1 MYSLMVCDDEQIMI
15 ESVRHIV
22 EKEFSNI
29 RIIATARSGREAIE
43 KTLTIKPD
51 IILTDIKMPG
61 INGLEAVKEIKKVH
75 NDVKIVVVS
84 VYEFFE
90 YAKQA
95 VELGVSEYLIK
106 PVKKERLVDT
116 LRRIVDQLDDE
127 RRKYRWELEAKE
139 RIEKMLSAVEHSFIY
154 SLLFAQAQKNDISRY
169 KKEFFDIDNETGF
182 IFVLTFRKKGRKEWN
197 DRGDRKEWKDCEG
210 RNEWKVMKD
219 SYDSRLGDSF
229 ADEELYTLL
238 KNNLKHRC
246 KCIVGPVML
255 DRVVV
260 YVAQSIDDL
269 YQQRVQAISC
279 IEEVMDVLEKKYDIE
294 FKAGIGRIHGDE
306 DIMISYQEALKALNS
321 DEDGRIVHIDDI
333 APDIYDIGYEISLL
347 EQKLIICLENGD
359 VQRCL
364 TILSDI
370 FRKYPNFF
378 EQDSIHYRIIEM
390 MAAIRR
396 IATEN
401 GIRDNTEPGCYFKR
415 ILCCRSREE
424 FEQICTEEVRQIACR
439 IIARKKSNIGK
450 LVEMTNRLI
459 NERFSQDLNLED
471 ISKELHISPQYLSR
485 LYKNETG
492 ENFIERLTSVRI
504 ENAKKLLKENRY
516 SIKEVCYMS
525 GYSDPNYFSKLFKK
539 HVGLSPT
546 DFQKQALG
554 GA

>member
-1 MYSLMVCDDEQIMI
+1 MTAEKGRWFSVYSLMVCDDEQIMI

-29 RIIATARSGREAIE
+29 RIIETARSGREAIE

-61 INGLEAVKEIKKVH
+61 INGLEAIKEIKKVH
-75 NDVKIVVVS
+75 NDVKIVIVS

-106 PVKKERLVDT
+106 PVKKERLVET
-116 LRRIVDQLDDE
+116 MQRIICQLDNE

-139 RIEKMLSAVEHSFIY
+139 RIEKMLTAVEHSFIY
-154 SLLFAQAQKNDISRY
+154 SLLFAQVQKSDIIRY

-182 IFVLTFRKKGRKEWN
+182 IFVLTFMKKGRKNSYNAQLE
-197 DRGDRKEWKDCEG
+197 
-210 RNEWKVMKD
+210 D
-219 SYDSRLGDSF
+219 SLDNQ
-229 ADEELYTLL
+229 EIYTLF
-238 KNNLKHRC
+238 KDNLKYRC

-269 YQQRVQAISC
+269 YKQRVHSISC
-279 IEEVMDVLEKKYDIE
+279 IEEVMDLLEKKYNIE
-294 FKAGIGRIHGDE
+294 FKVGIGRIHKDK
-306 DIMISYQEALKALNS
+306 DILISYQEALKALNC
-321 DEDGRIVHIDDI
+321 DEGGRIVHIDDI
-333 APDIYDIGYEISLL
+333 APDIYDIGYEISLQ
-347 EQKLIICLENGD
+347 EQKLMISLENGD

-364 TILSDI
+364 TILSDV

-378 EQDSIHYRIIEM
+378 EQESIHYKIIEM
-390 MAAIRR
+390 MAAVRR
-396 IATEN
+396 VATEN
-401 GIRDNTEPGCYFKR
+401 GIRDKTEPGYYIKR
-415 ILCCRSREE
+415 ILCCGSAEE
-424 FEQICTEEVRQIACR
+424 FEQVCTEEVRNLACQIS
-439 IIARKKSNIGK
+439 ARKKSNIGK
-450 LVEMTNRLI
+450 IVELTNKLI
-459 NERFSQDLNLED
+459 NERFSQDLNLD
-471 ISKELHISPQYLSR
+471 DVSKELHISPQYLSR

-504 ENAKKLLKENRY
+504 ENAKKLLKDNRH

-525 GYSDPNYFSKLFKK
+525 GYSDPNYFSKLFRK
-539 HVGLSPT
+539 HVGTSPT
-546 DFQKQALG
+546 DYQKQTRRG
-554 GA
+554 F

>member
-22 EKEFSNI
+22 ENEFSNV
-29 RIIATARSGREAIE
+29 RIIETARSGREAIE

-61 INGLEAVKEIKKVH
+61 INGLDAIKEIKKVH
-75 NDVKIVVVS
+75 KDVKIVIVS

-116 LRRIVDQLDDE
+116 LQRILDQLDAE

-154 SLLFAQAQKNDISRY
+154 SLLFAQMQKKDIIKY
-169 KKEFFDIDNETGF
+169 KREFFDIDNETGF
-182 IFVLTFRKKGRKEWN
+182 IIVLTINKSGKSG
-197 DRGDRKEWKDCEG
+197 
-210 RNEWKVMKD
+210 
-219 SYDSRLGDSF
+219 SYEAQLGDSI
-229 ADEELYTLL
+229 DDHDIYTLF
-238 KNNLKHRC
+238 KNNLKYRC
-246 KCIVGPVML
+246 KCIVGPVLL

-269 YQQRVQAISC
+269 YQQRVQSITC
-279 IEEVMDVLEKKYDIE
+279 IEEIMHLLEERYKIE
-294 FKAGIGRIHGDE
+294 FKVGIGRIHNDQ

-321 DEDGRIVHIDDI
+321 SEGGGIVHIDDI
-333 APDIYDIGYEISLL
+333 APNIYNEGYEIVTQ
-347 EQKLIICLENGD
+347 EHKLIIGLENGD

-378 EQDSIHYRIIEM
+378 EQENIHYRIIEM
-390 MAAIRR
+390 MAAVRR
-396 IATEN
+396 VATEN
-401 GIRDNTEPGCYFKR
+401 GINDNIEPGYYIKK
-415 ILCCRSREE
+415 ILSCRSSEE
-424 FEQICTEEVRQIACR
+424 FEQICTEEIRHIACE
-439 IIARKKSNIGK
+439 INARKKSNIGK
-450 LVEMTNRLI
+450 IVEQTNMLI
-459 NERFSQDLNLED
+459 TERFAQDLNLDD
-471 ISKELHISPQYLSR
+471 ISKELHVSPQYLSR

-504 ENAKKLLKENRY
+504 ENAKRLMKEVRY
-516 SIKEVCYMS
+516 SIKEICYMS

-539 HVGLSPT
+539 HEGISPT
-546 DFQKQALG
+546 DYQKQIQG
-554 GA
+554 GLL